1 MLLTFL
7 VFCAAIAPFA
17 IARAVIRNRAAQRSA
32 RAATIELIVDEF
44 GVRRGLADG
53 REEGI
58 DWSEILEVEVYRTK
72 TGPHGKVGGMGMLA
86 GDATRGCLVPIDRL
100 GTPGLMEAVT
110 RLPGFDTRLLQEAL
124 QAEPPTQLVVWH
136 RGR

>member
-17 IARAVIRNRAAQRSA
+17 IARAVIRNRAAQRAA

-58 DWSEILEVEVYRTK
+58 DWSEILECARWRTVCTTPFPMIRIQPGSRPSRRSQRAWLLRSSANGYRSSCT
-72 TGPHGKVGGMGMLA
+72 
-86 GDATRGCLVPIDRL
+86 
-100 GTPGLMEAVT
+100 
-110 RLPGFDTRLLQEAL
+110 
-124 QAEPPTQLVVWH
+124 
-136 RGR
+136 